1 MRAVFDRHDF
11 DFMVIAKMC
20 FLKGLV
26 PRLVPRDGNE
36 ENNSLHC
43 KELLLE
49 LIGIEE
55 PNHFSLLR

>member
-26 PRLVPRDGNE
+26 PRLVPLDENE

-49 LIGIEE
+49 LIGIE
-55 PNHFSLLR
+55 PTTY